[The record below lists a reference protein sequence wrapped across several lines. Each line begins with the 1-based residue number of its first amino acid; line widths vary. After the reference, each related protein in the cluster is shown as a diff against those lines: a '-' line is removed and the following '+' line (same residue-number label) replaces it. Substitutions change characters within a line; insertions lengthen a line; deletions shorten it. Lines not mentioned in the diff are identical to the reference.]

1 MTINST
7 SLTAIPPVAGPRAA
21 PVFQRTR
28 ILRLP
33 RSPKVIAGLVI
44 MAPFAVLAI
53 IGRWISPYSPNATDQ
68 QNWVQHV
75 LVPGTG
81 PGTAFPANY
90 YPLPLPPSAAHW
102 LGTTVFAQDV
112 WSQVLASTQATLFVG
127 LLAAAIATVLSVL
140 FGVTAGYLG
149 GGADEGLSLVA
160 NVFLAIPGLPL
171 LIVLADYVPSAGS
184 SALLVATI
192 IAVTTWAYT
201 ARTLRAQTLSLR
213 NRDFVE
219 AARVSGE
226 SRLRIIL
233 VEVLP
238 NLIPI
243 LAASFLFTTLSAI
256 GAYVALAF
264 LGLAGSPTSSPP
276 GLWNWGEML
285 REGFANNAVRGG
297 WWWWWAPP
305 GLCVAFLGT
314 GLALLNFGIDE
325 FINPRLRAAGLSRRT
340 ARQAGISLRP
350 KLGMTPVARPSARP
364 PANRPL
370 PEGSH
375 GRQGRGISR
384 VGTGGAAEPVLEIR
398 GLSVD
403 YGYGDEAVH
412 AVVDCDLVLRRGQV
426 LGLAGESGSGKTTL
440 ALAAIRLLRAPA
452 LITAGEVLFHSR
464 PTSGDGPVGT
474 VDLMSATEDQLR
486 EMRWSEIAVVL
497 QSSLNALN
505 PVITIGAQFDDLL
518 RVHRPDLSAPA
529 RWARSGELL
538 DMVGMNADRLRSYP
552 HELSGGM
559 RQRAM
564 IAMAIALEP
573 QVMILDEPTTAL
585 DVVTQREILEELI
598 GLRDRIG
605 FATLFI
611 THDLS
616 LLVELADEIAVMYA
630 GRLME
635 RAPAASLFHAP
646 RLPYTY
652 GLLHCF
658 PPMHGVRV
666 PMEGL
671 PGSPPDM
678 RDLPPGCAFHPR
690 CPWAIQRCRQEVPR
704 LLPVDGSAR
713 EVACW
718 LHRGGATVPPELAR
732 PDPVSIRPNG
742 AKSITFPPP
751 QGEGRVGVR

>member
-1 MTINST
+1 MTLDST
-7 SLTAIPPVAGPRAA
+7 TLAQAPATLRRA
-21 PVFQRTR
+21 R
-28 ILRLP
+28 ILRIP

-44 MAPFAVLAI
+44 IGVFALIAI
-53 IGRWISPYSPNATDQ
+53 IGRWIEPYDPNRTDT

-81 PGTAFPANY
+81 PGTSFPANY

-102 LGTTVFAQDV
+102 LGTTVFAQDAL
-112 WSQVLASTQATLFVG
+112 SQLLASTEATMFVG
-127 LLAAAIATVLSVL
+127 LVAAAIATVLSIM
-140 FGVTAGYLG
+140 FGVTAGYIG
-149 GGADEGLSLVA
+149 GTTDEGLSLVA

-184 SALLVATI
+184 SIALVAAI

-219 AARVSGE
+219 ASRVSGE
-226 SRLRIIL
+226 GRLRIIL
-233 VEVLP
+233 VEILP
-238 NLIPI
+238 NLVPI
-243 LAASFLFTTLSAI
+243 VAASFLFTTISAVY
-256 GAYVALAF
+256 AYVAISF
-264 LGLAGSPTSSPP
+264 LGLAGSPTGSPP

-305 GLCVAFLGT
+305 GICVALLGT
-314 GLALLNFGIDE
+314 GLALVNFGIDE
-325 FINPRLRAAGLSRRT
+325 FINPRLRTAGLG
-340 ARQAGISLRP
+340 ARSARKAGI
-350 KLGMTPVARPSARP
+350 K
-364 PANRPL
+364 
-370 PEGSH
+370 
-375 GRQGRGISR
+375 
-384 VGTGGAAEPVLEIR
+384 VGTLSATSVLSSVRAPAPTAPSDAVLEIH

-412 AVVDCDLVLRRGQV
+412 AVIDCDLTLRRGRV

-452 LITAGEVLFHSR
+452 LITKGTVVFNSR
-464 PTSGDGPVGT
+464 PFTGDGPKGT
-474 VDLMSATEDQLR
+474 IDLLAAGPRQLQ
-486 EMRWSEIAVVL
+486 EVRWSEIAVVL

-505 PVITIGAQFDDLL
+505 PVISIGSQFDDLL
-518 RVHRPDLSAPA
+518 KAHRPQMSKDERFA
-529 RWARSGELL
+529 RAGELL

-564 IAMAIALEP
+564 IAMALALEP

-585 DVVTQREILEELI
+585 DVVTQREILEELM
-598 GLRDRIG
+598 GLRDRLG
-605 FATLFI
+605 FAALFI

-616 LLVELADEIAVMYA
+616 LLVEIADDIAVMYA
-630 GRLME
+630 GRMME
-635 RAPAASLFHAP
+635 RAPANALFRAP
-646 RLPYTY
+646 RLPYTH

-658 PPMHGVRV
+658 PPLHGKRV
-666 PMEGL
+666 PMEGI
-671 PGSPPDM
+671 PGSPPDL
-678 RDLPPGCAFHPR
+678 RDLPSGCAFHPR
-690 CPWAIQRCRQEVPR
+690 CKWAFDRCKQEVP
-704 LLPVDGSAR
+704 LLQPISGANR

-718 LHRGGATVPPELAR
+718 LHRDGATPPPELSLPEPSDVLYR
-732 PDPVSIRPNG
+732 RLTES
-742 AKSITFPPP
+742 KL
-751 QGEGRVGVR
+751 Q

>member
-7 SLTAIPPVAGPRAA
+7 SLTGIPPVAGPGTEL
-21 PVFQRTR
+21 VFRRTR
-28 ILRLP
+28 NLRLP

-44 MAPFAVLAI
+44 LGFFGILAI
-53 IGRWISPYSPNATDQ
+53 VGRWIAPYSPNATDQ
-68 QNWVQHV
+68 TNWVQHI

-81 PGTAFPANY
+81 AGTGFPASY

-112 WSQVLASTQATLFVG
+112 LSQLLAATQATLLVG

-184 SALLVATI
+184 SVLLVAAI

-201 ARTLRAQTLSLR
+201 SRTLRAQTLSLR

-226 SRLRIIL
+226 SPVRIIL

-238 NLIPI
+238 NLVPI
-243 LAASFLFTTLSAI
+243 VAASFLFTALSAI
-256 GAYVALAF
+256 GAYVAIAF

-305 GLCVAFLGT
+305 GLCIALLGT

-340 ARQAGISLRP
+340 AKRAGISLRST
-350 KLGMTPVARPSARP
+350 LGMTPVARRQPAAVAPDSAATPATPSRI
-364 PANRPL
+364 RD
-370 PEGSH
+370 
-375 GRQGRGISR
+375 
-384 VGTGGAAEPVLEIR
+384 AAEPVLTIR

-403 YGYGDEAVH
+403 YGYGDERVH

-452 LITAGEVLFHSR
+452 LITAGEVLFYSK
-464 PTSGDGPVGT
+464 PISGDGPAGT
-474 VDLMSATEDQLR
+474 IDMLSATDEELR
-486 EMRWSEIAVVL
+486 SIRWSEIAVVL

-518 RVHRPDLSAPA
+518 RVHRPDLASSA
-529 RWARSGELL
+529 RWTRAGELL
-538 DMVGMNADRLRSYP
+538 DMVGMNAERLRSYP

-573 QVMILDEPTTAL
+573 QIMILDEPTTAL
-585 DVVTQREILEELI
+585 DVVTQREILEELT

-646 RLPYTY
+646 RLPYTHA
-652 GLLHCF
+652 LLHSF
-658 PPMHGVRV
+658 PPMHGPRV
-666 PMEGL
+666 PMAGL
-671 PGSPPDM
+671 KGSPPDM
-678 RDLPPGCAFHPR
+678 RDLPGGCAFHPR
-690 CPWAIQRCRQEVPR
+690 CSWAMPRCRQQIPK
-704 LLPVDGSAR
+704 LAPLAGPAR

-718 LHRGGATVPPELAR
+718 LHRDDAIVPAELAL
-732 PDPVSIRPNG
+732 PDP
-742 AKSITFPPP
+742 
-751 QGEGRVGVR
+751 GVMKVRAL

>member
-1 MTINST
+1 MTIDST
-7 SLTAIPPVAGPRAA
+7 SLIATTPGAGPSAEPIFHRA
-21 PVFQRTR
+21 R

-33 RSPKVIAGLVI
+33 RSPKVLVGLVI
-44 MAPFAVLAI
+44 LGVFGVVAV
-53 IGRWISPYSPNATDQ
+53 IGRWIAPYSPNQTDL

-75 LVPGTG
+75 AVPGTG
-81 PGTAFPANY
+81 PGTDIPAQY

-112 WSQVLASTQATLFVG
+112 WSQLLTSTQATLFVG

-140 FGVTAGYLG
+140 IGVSAGYLG
-149 GGADEGLSLVA
+149 GSADEGLSLVA

-171 LIVLADYVPSAGS
+171 LIVIANYVPSAGS
-184 SALLVATI
+184 SIIVVAAI
-192 IAVTTWAYT
+192 IAVTNWAYT

-226 SRLRIIL
+226 GRSRIIL

-243 LAASFLFTTLSAI
+243 VAASFLFTSLSAI
-256 GAYVALAF
+256 SAYIVIAF

-305 GLCVAFLGT
+305 GVFIAVLGT

-325 FINPRLRAAGLSRRT
+325 FINPRLRATGLSRKA
-340 ARQAGISLRP
+340 ARKAGVSRRP
-350 KLGMTPVARPSARP
+350 KLGVTPVVHGRSEPPHPAAARPISP
-364 PANRPL
+364 
-370 PEGSH
+370 
-375 GRQGRGISR
+375 RG
-384 VGTGGAAEPVLEIR
+384 GEDTAEPVLEIH

-412 AVVDCDLVLRRGQV
+412 AVVDCDLVLRRGRV
-426 LGLAGESGSGKTTL
+426 LGLAGESGSGKSTL
-440 ALAAIRLLRAPA
+440 ALAAIRLLRSPA
-452 LITAGEVLFHSR
+452 VITAGEVLFHSK
-464 PTSGDGPVGT
+464 PIGGNGVKGT
-474 VDLMSATEDQLR
+474 IDLVAADEDELR
-486 EMRWSEIAVVL
+486 AVRWSEIAVVL

-505 PVITIGAQFDDLL
+505 PVITIGEQFDDLL
-518 RVHRPDLSAPA
+518 RVHRPHFSAGQ
-529 RWARSGELL
+529 RWARSVELF
-538 DMVGMNADRLRSYP
+538 DMVGINAERLRSYP

-585 DVVTQREILEELI
+585 DVVTQREIIQELV

-635 RAPAASLFHAP
+635 RAPAASLFRAP
-646 RLPYTY
+646 RLPYTH

-658 PPMHGVRV
+658 PPLHGPRV
-666 PMEGL
+666 AMEGI
-671 PGSPPDM
+671 PGSPPDL
-678 RDLPPGCAFHPR
+678 RDLPTGCPFNPR
-690 CPWAIQRCRQEVPR
+690 CRWAMPKCRQELPR
-704 LLPVDGSAR
+704 IAPLNGDAR

-718 LHRGGATVPPELAR
+718 LHRDGAKVPAELALPNPAVMQGSVSPPGPAGR
-732 PDPVSIRPNG
+732 PPHEV
-742 AKSITFPPP
+742 
-751 QGEGRVGVR
+751 GR

>member
-1 MTINST
+1 MTIDST
-7 SLTAIPPVAGPRAA
+7 TLAQAPAAGPT
-21 PVFQRTR
+21 PVPIFHPTR

-33 RSPKVIAGLVI
+33 RSPKVLAGLAILGV
-44 MAPFAVLAI
+44 FAVLALL
-53 IGRWISPYSPNATDQ
+53 GRWMAPYDPNATDEK
-68 QNWVQHV
+68 NWVQHV

-81 PGTAFPANY
+81 VGTDFPAQF
-90 YPLPLPPSAAHW
+90 YPLPLSPSAAHW
-102 LGTTVFAQDV
+102 LGTTVFAQDAF
-112 WSQVLASTQATLFVG
+112 SQLLSSTQATLFVG
-127 LLAAAIATVLSVL
+127 LLGAAIATVLSVL
-140 FGVTAGYLG
+140 IGVSAGYLG
-149 GGADEGLSLVA
+149 GTADEGLSLVA

-171 LIVLADYVPSAGS
+171 LIVIASYVPAAGS
-184 SALLVATI
+184 SIVLVAAI
-192 IAVTTWAYT
+192 IAVTSWAYS

-226 SRLRIIL
+226 GRSRIIL

-243 LAASFLFTTLSAI
+243 VAASFLFTSLSAI
-256 GAYVALAF
+256 GAYVVIAF

-285 REGFANNAVRGG
+285 REGFANNAVRSG

-305 GLCVAFLGT
+305 GIFIALLGT

-325 FINPRLRAAGLSRRT
+325 FINPRLRAAGLSRK
-340 ARQAGISLRP
+340 AASKAGVSRRP
-350 KLGMTPVARPSARP
+350 KLGMTPVVRDRPH
-364 PANRPL
+364 PALRADL
-370 PEGSH
+370 PISGEGE
-375 GRQGRGISR
+375 G
-384 VGTGGAAEPVLEIR
+384 EPVLEIR
-398 GLSVD
+398 GLSID
-403 YGYGDEAVH
+403 YGYGDDAVH
-412 AVVDCDLVLRRGQV
+412 AVVECDLTLRRGRV

-452 LITAGEVLFHSR
+452 VITAGEVLFHSK
-464 PTSGDGPVGT
+464 PISGDGPVGT
-474 VDLMSATEDQLR
+474 IDLLAAGEDDLR
-486 EMRWSEIAVVL
+486 AIRWSEIAVVL

-518 RVHRPDLSAPA
+518 RVHRPHFSATQ
-529 RWARSGELL
+529 RWARSVELF
-538 DMVGMNADRLRSYP
+538 DMVGINAERLRSYP

-585 DVVTQREILEELI
+585 DVVTQREIIEELV

-616 LLVELADEIAVMYA
+616 LRVELADEIDVMYA

-635 RAPAASLFHAP
+635 RAPAASLFRAP
-646 RLPYTY
+646 RLPYTH

-658 PPMHGVRV
+658 PPLHGPRAA
-666 PMEGL
+666 MEGI
-671 PGSPPDM
+671 PGSPPDL
-678 RDLPPGCAFHPR
+678 RDLPSGCPFNPR
-690 CPWAIQRCRQEVPR
+690 CRWAMPKCSQELPR
-704 LLPVDGSAR
+704 MASLNGDAR

-718 LHRGGATVPPELAR
+718 LHRDGAIVPAELAL
-732 PDPVSIRPNG
+732 PDPAMAHEV
-742 AKSITFPPP
+742 
-751 QGEGRVGVR
+751 GR